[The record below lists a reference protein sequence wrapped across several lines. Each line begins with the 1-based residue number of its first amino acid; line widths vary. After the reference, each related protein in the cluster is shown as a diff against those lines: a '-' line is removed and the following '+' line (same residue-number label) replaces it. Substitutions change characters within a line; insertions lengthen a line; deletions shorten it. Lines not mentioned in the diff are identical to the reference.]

1 LFSVLQHLCNQDGES
16 VGQAGSAR
24 GSSDNCFSPT
34 TLWKWCWGISRRE
47 QSGGDSG
54 VPDFE
59 TSSAHRGVQDDDLNM
74 ICLGSLVAGHALAG
88 ELVNTFLAAQF
99 SGAERHRRR
108 LAKVAELEGREIPS

>member
-1 LFSVLQHLCNQDGES
+1 MVNPLDKLDPRVAVPITAF
-16 VGQAGSAR
+16 
-24 GSSDNCFSPT
+24 
-34 TLWKWCWGISRRE
+34 RR
-47 QSGGDSG
+47 QRCGSG
-54 VPDFE
+54 VGASVAANKAAGIRACLIYE

-108 LAKVAELEGREIPS
+108 LAKVAELEGRETPS